1 MPKMN
6 KNSKQKE
13 FTTKSNGSKSISY
26 ETDTSLSD
34 LVIAESTML
43 PAKQEVE
50 VTPQD
55 IQDAIVYPNGATS
68 IDFMM
73 PEDEREIL
81 EKNLNQYGDMEKMK
95 KLLNTAKANKVISED
110 LKTLELISKT
120 GELSN
125 KIFDMM
131 TDPKNLAVLEQ
142 YIQRK
147 FEEGDI
153 AKAYK
158 EIGMMNK
165 AMLDARE
172 TMLQKV
178 KSGNSGRKAKIA
190 LKFTN
195 DNGEDFVL
203 GADVDV

>member
-178 KSGNSGRKAKIA
+178 KSGNNGKKAKIA

>member
-81 EKNLNQYGDMEKMK
+81 EKNLNQYGNMEKMK

-178 KSGNSGRKAKIA
+178 KSGNSGKKAKIA

>member
-1 MPKMN
+1 MAK
-6 KNSKQKE
+6 KNFQ
-13 FTTKSNGSKSISY
+13 TNTGSKSNNFI
-26 ETDTSLSD
+26 TDTRTED
-34 LVIAESTML
+34 LVLAESTFLSPKKEIEATDEEIQNAVVL
-43 PAKQEVE
+43 PG
-50 VTPQD
+50 
-55 IQDAIVYPNGATS
+55 GATS

-81 EKNLNQYGDMEKMK
+81 EKNLNVYGDMEKMK
-95 KLLNTAKANKVISED
+95 KMLNVAKSNKMISED

-120 GELSN
+120 GQLSDR
-125 KIFDMM
+125 IFDLML
-131 TDPKNLAVLEQ
+131 DEDNLAVLEA

-165 AMLDARE
+165 ALLDARE
-172 TMLQKV
+172 TMLQKMKV
-178 KSGNSGRKAKIA
+178 GRSGKKARIA

-195 DNGEDFVL
+195 DSGEDFQL
-203 GADVDV
+203 GADIDV

>member
-13 FTTKSNGSKSISY
+13 FTTKSIGSKSISY

-178 KSGNSGRKAKIA
+178 KSGNSGKKAKIA

>member
-13 FTTKSNGSKSISY
+13 FTTKGNGSKSISY

-178 KSGNSGRKAKIA
+178 KSGNSGKKAKIA

>member
-1 MPKMN
+1 MAK
-6 KNSKQKE
+6 KNFQ
-13 FTTKSNGSKSISY
+13 TNVGSKSNNFQ
-26 ETDTSLSD
+26 TDTRTED
-34 LVIAESTML
+34 LVIAESAFLL
-43 PAKQEVE
+43 PEKTTE
-50 VTPQD
+50 VTEKD
-55 IQDAIVYPNGATS
+55 IEEAVILPGGATS

-81 EKNLNQYGDMEKMK
+81 EKNMNVYGDMEKMK
-95 KLLNTAKANKVISED
+95 KLLSVAKSNKAISED

-120 GELSN
+120 GQLTDR
-125 KIFDMM
+125 IFDLMLNE
-131 TDPKNLAVLEQ
+131 DNLAVLEQ

-165 AMLDARE
+165 ALLDARE
-172 TMLQKV
+172 TMIQKMKV
-178 KSGNSGRKAKIA
+178 GKSGKKAKIA

-195 DNGEDFVL
+195 DAGEDFQL
-203 GADVDV
+203 GADIDV

>member
-6 KNSKQKE
+6 KNSKQKN
-13 FTTKSNGSKSISY
+13 FYTNTSKSIAY

-34 LVIAESTML
+34 LVVAESTML
-43 PAKQEVE
+43 PQKEEIE
-50 VTPQD
+50 VTEKD
-55 IQDAIVYPNGATS
+55 IEDAIIFPNGATS

-73 PEDEREIL
+73 PEEERNIL

-95 KLLNTAKANKVISED
+95 KLLNMAKANKMISED

-125 KIFDMM
+125 RIFDMM
-131 TDPKNLAVLEQ
+131 TDPKNLAVLEK

-178 KSGNSGRKAKIA
+178 KSGNSGKKAKIA